1 MNNFDIAV
9 IGGGPGGYVAADQA
23 AQHGKRVVLF
33 EERDLGGTCLNR
45 GCIPTKA
52 LLKSAEAYRSAT
64 NSANLGVNAAQVT
77 FDFTAAHEHKAH
89 VVSALR
95 EGVGTLMKK
104 SGVHVVAAHATITGA
119 NTIEAAGVTY
129 TAANTIVA
137 TGSAPATPPIEGI
150 GLPGV
155 YNSDDLLADS
165 APDLHSIIIVG
176 GGVIGIEFASM
187 YAALGVQVT
196 IVEAAE
202 RILPPFD
209 KEIAQRISSVLK
221 QQGVAINTKCFV
233 SQFAGTP
240 GNMQVTFKDKNEEVH
255 TVTAEGALV
264 AVGRT
269 PSTKGLFA
277 EAVQPELSRGALVV
291 DEAGQTSIPGIY
303 AIGDVRAG
311 GIQLAHAAS
320 AQAENVVATI
330 CGTAPSVNENLVP
343 SCVYSTPEIAQ
354 VGLTEA
360 EAKEAGIDY
369 ARGKALASA
378 NGKCLIEGAT
388 TGMAKILAE
397 KGTGKIIGAQL
408 VCPHA
413 TDMIAE
419 VALAMQAG
427 LAVHDLAATI
437 HPHPTVSEMVRE
449 AALTLVR

>member
-1 MNNFDIAV
+1 MNAFDIAV
-9 IGGGPGGYVAADQA
+9 IGGGPGGYAAA
-23 AQHGKRVVLF
+23 AHAAKRGKRVVLF

-52 LLKSAEAYRSAT
+52 LLRSAEAYHTAT
-64 NSANLGVNAAQVT
+64 NAASLGVNASQVT
-77 FDFTAAHEHKAH
+77 FDFAAAHAHKAQ
-89 VVSALR
+89 VVTRLR
-95 EGVGTLMKK
+95 EDVAALMKK
-104 SGVHVVAAHATITGA
+104 SGVEVVTARATLTGKG
-119 NTIEAAGVTY
+119 TVEAAGAAY
-129 TAANTIVA
+129 EAANIIIA

-150 GLPGV
+150 TLPGV

-165 APDLHSIIIVG
+165 APELRSVVIVG

-196 IVEAAE
+196 IVEAAD

-209 KEIAQRISSVLK
+209 KEIAQRIGTVLK
-221 QQGVAINTKCFV
+221 QQGVEIYTKCFV

-240 GNMQVTFKDKNEEVH
+240 GDIQVTFKDKKEEAH
-255 TVTAEGALV
+255 TIAAEGALV

-269 PSTKGLFA
+269 ASTKGLFTGT
-277 EAVQPELSRGALVV
+277 VQPELSRGALVV

-320 AQAENVVATI
+320 AQAENVVAYI
-330 CGTAPSVNENLVP
+330 CGQAPMVNEKLVP

-360 EAKEAGIDY
+360 EAKEAGIDF
-369 ARGKALASA
+369 ARSKALASA
-378 NGKCLIEGAT
+378 NGKCLIEGTT
-388 TGMAKILAE
+388 TGMVKLLAE
-397 KGTGKIIGAQL
+397 KSTGKLIGAQL

-413 TDMIAE
+413 TDMVAE
-419 VALAMQAG
+419 LALAMKAG
-427 LAVHDLAATI
+427 LTVADLAATI

-449 AALTLVR
+449 AALALAE